1 MNNRGYSIA
10 EVLIAVLVVGI
21 GLTAAATLVNS
32 LLGQEQLNASSVRAA
47 NVQEQAV
54 MLTRLGVAATNVR
67 AILPETVGTSLFPAR
82 DQYSMIFFN
91 SSSNI
96 AVSVGGAAS
105 TIRMDLVSIFMIYR
119 SPSPGA
125 STTDYIYNTETVL
138 LPAIR

>member
-47 NVQEQAV
+47 NVQEQAI

-67 AILPETVGTSLFPAR
+67 AILPETVGTSATPAR
-82 DQYSMIFFN
+82 DEYSMNFSN
-91 SSSNI
+91 WTTNI
-96 AVSVGGAAS
+96 AISIGATAS
-105 TIRMDLVSIFMIYR
+105 TVRMDAVRLTMVYR
-119 SPSPGA
+119 SLTPGQ
-125 STTDYIYNTETVL
+125 STAAYLTNAETIL

>member
-1 MNNRGYSIA
+1 MNRRGYTIA

-32 LLGQEQLNASSVRAA
+32 LLGQEQLSASSVRAA
-47 NVQEQAV
+47 NLQEQAV

-67 AILPETVGTSLFPAR
+67 AILPETVGTSLTPSR

-91 SSSNI
+91 STTNI
-96 AVSVGGAAS
+96 PVSVGAAAS

-119 SPSPGA
+119 SPTPGQA
-125 STTDYIYNTETVL
+125 TADYIYNTEAVL